1 MAKTISLKKRR
12 SPWDAKRARTQAEGR
27 VRAVPTGVKTIGTAL
42 CGLAL
47 CGLGCGRMGDLD
59 DVEFGTQ
66 GPVADD
72 DGGVEGEP
80 PGSGGEISESCQ
92 DGVLQPGEWCQIQPP
107 EEPNAG
113 IDPCSLSIA
122 DFDADGRPDLAVPN
136 SDWNNTGGT
145 SVASVLRGYGNGDF
159 DAVDSHPAGAWLP
172 VGLAVGDFDGN
183 GTPDI
188 ATANWQSQQAYV
200 LTNTG
205 TGVGSMGFEQAVPT
219 NLDGDA
225 SSIAAGDMDLDGRD
239 DLLVNTPVG
248 IQLLRGGSGGA
259 ALYETLGVGTGTS
272 MHAQLVDIDEDGI
285 LDLVSVVADSEDR
298 VIIFHGAG
306 DGTFFEQAE
315 WPLGGDPHWVVAG
328 DLNMDD
334 DLDLA
339 IAAYEQNAV
348 TLYLGNARGGFSS
361 RTDIGVCYGPQSV
374 AIGDMNNDG
383 HSDFVVGCSESDTV
397 QMWLQVPGGEFELV
411 RWWTTGS
418 RPVSVQVA
426 DLNLDGQLD
435 IGWANQFSNT
445 IGLVISDV

>member
-1 MAKTISLKKRR
+1 MMMAKRQLCMV
-12 SPWDAKRARTQAEGR
+12 A
-27 VRAVPTGVKTIGTAL
+27 AL

-47 CGLGCGRMGDLD
+47 LDGGCGRLGDLD
-59 DVEFGTQ
+59 DVEFGTL
-66 GPVADD
+66 GGGVDD

-80 PGSGGEISESCQ
+80 PGSGGDISESCE
-92 DGVLQPGEWCQIQPP
+92 DGVLQTGEYCQVQPP
-107 EEPNAG
+107 EDPDAG

-136 SDWNNTGGT
+136 SNWDATGGN
-145 SVASVLRGYGNGDF
+145 SVASVLRGYGNGTF
-159 DAVDSHPAGAWLP
+159 GSVQSYTAGAWLP

-183 GTPDI
+183 GSPDI

-200 LTNTG
+200 LTNDGAAT
-205 TGVGSMGFEQAVPT
+205 MGFSDPVPT

-248 IQLLRGGSGGA
+248 IQLLRGGPNGA
-259 ALYETLGVGTGTS
+259 LLYDTLGVGTGTS
-272 MHAQLVDIDEDGI
+272 MHAQLVDIDEDGK
-285 LDLVSVVADSEDR
+285 LDLVSAVADSQDR
-298 VIIFHGAG
+298 VVVFHGAG
-306 DGTFFEQAE
+306 DGSFSEQVA
-315 WPLGGDPHWVVAG
+315 WPLEGDPHWVYAG
-328 DLNMDD
+328 DLNMDG

-361 RTDIGVCYGPQSV
+361 RTDIGVCFGPQSV

-383 HSDFVVGCSESDTV
+383 ANDFVVGCSESDTV
-397 QMWLQVPGGEFELV
+397 QMWLQTADGTFELV

-435 IGWANQFSNT
+435 IGWANQLSNT
-445 IGLVISDV
+445 IGLVISRI

>member
-1 MAKTISLKKRR
+1 MANHDIWLHR
-12 SPWDAKRARTQAEGR
+12 
-27 VRAVPTGVKTIGTAL
+27 IGAAL
-42 CGLAL
+42 CGSTLLIGGA
-47 CGLGCGRMGDLD
+47 CGRLGDLD
-59 DVEFGTQ
+59 DYSFGTA
-66 GPVADD
+66 GPDGAD

-80 PGSGGEISESCQ
+80 PGSGGTISESCR
-92 DGVLQPGEWCQIQPP
+92 DGVLDPGEYCQVQPP
-107 EEPNAG
+107 DEPDAG
-113 IDPCSLSIA
+113 IDPCSLSVA

-136 SDWNNTGGT
+136 SNWDNTGGT

-159 DAVDSHPAGAWLP
+159 AAVESYTAGAWLP

-183 GTPDI
+183 GSPDI

-200 LTNTG
+200 LRNSG
-205 TGVGSMGFEQAVPT
+205 TGVGSMGFGEATPT

-225 SSIAAGDMDLDGRD
+225 SSIAAGDINGDGRD

-248 IQLLRGGSGGA
+248 IALLRGGSNGA
-259 ALYETLGVGTGTS
+259 TLYDTLGVGTGTS
-272 MHAQLVDIDEDGI
+272 MHAQLVDIDEDGK
-285 LDLVSVVADSEDR
+285 LDLVSVVADGQDR
-298 VIIFHGAG
+298 VVVFHGAG
-306 DGTFFEQAE
+306 DGSFFEQVQ
-315 WPLGGDPHWVVAG
+315 WPLAGNPHWVVAG

-361 RTDIGVCYGPQSV
+361 RTDIGVCFGPQSV

-383 HSDFVVGCSESDTV
+383 ANDFVVACSESDTV
-397 QMWLQVPGGEFELV
+397 QMWLQAEGGQFELV
-411 RWWTTGS
+411 RWWATGS

-435 IGWANQFSNT
+435 IGWANQLSNT
-445 IGLVISDV
+445 IGLVISQI